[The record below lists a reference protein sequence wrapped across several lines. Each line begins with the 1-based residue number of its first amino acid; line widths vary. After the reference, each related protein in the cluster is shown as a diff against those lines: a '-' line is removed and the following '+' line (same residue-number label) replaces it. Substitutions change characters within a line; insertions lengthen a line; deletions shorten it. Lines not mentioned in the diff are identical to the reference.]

1 VKTERLADRLTRL
14 ERQIRAFKELH
25 ANELQIILD
34 ELADIRSELAPESP
48 ATAGTDSPNT
58 DPAAGSPK
66 RAKWLAEEAQ
76 KTRPVSRREF
86 LRGHGKDDATS

>member
-1 VKTERLADRLTRL
+1 LTRL

-48 ATAGTDSPNT
+48 APAATDSSPNT

-76 KTRPVSRREF
+76 KAQPVSRREF
-86 LRGHGKDDATS
+86 LRGRGKDDATS